1 MRRNPTHIAQPSGM
15 RPAEARRAGA
25 PSVYRGKRRV
35 LRRLVIPG
43 ALAAIIGGAAIGAA
57 ASYLTS
63 QGDPGAE
70 ASRHARTPPA
80 GRANPATR
88 PATTATTAPATTAP
102 TGPAAGATT
111 SPAPPAAGVA
121 RGRLLNDEGY
131 ARIRQGEYDAAIPPL
146 RQAVDELRGAGPGD
160 PYEAYANYNLGYALL
175 QVGDCTAAVPPLE
188 VANRLESSPLVD
200 AAIRRAAA
208 CAHQGS

>member
-1 MRRNPTHIAQPSGM
+1 M
-15 RPAEARRAGA
+15 
-25 PSVYRGKRRV
+25 YRSKRRV

-63 QGDPGAE
+63 QGNPGAE
-70 ASRHARTPPA
+70 ASRHARTAPA
-80 GRANPATR
+80 GPANPAPHPATS
-88 PATTATTAPATTAP
+88 ATTAS
-102 TGPAAGATT
+102 TGPATGATT
-111 SPAPPAAGVA
+111 SAAPPAAGVA
-121 RGRLLNDEGY
+121 QGRLLNDEGY
-131 ARIRQGEYDAAIPPL
+131 ALIRQGEYAAAIPPL
-146 RQAVDELRGAGPGD
+146 RRAVEDLRGAGPED

-175 QVGDCTAAVPPLE
+175 QVGDCTGAAPPLE

-200 AAIRRAAA
+200 SAIRRAAA